1 MLVCRADRRVKVEGR
16 DDELA
21 AIAAA
26 TDDAIVG
33 TREGI
38 ISSWTPGAERPF
50 GYGSEEVIGQ
60 PITVLLPPEWPAGPT
75 DLLDRLRRGERL
87 EHFESVRLRK
97 DGSRIDVSLSVAAIH
112 DGA

>member
-38 ISSWTPGAERPF
+38 ISSWNLGAERLY
-50 GYGSEEVIGQ
+50 GYRADEVIGQ
-60 PITVLLPPEWPAGPT
+60 PITVLLPPEWPASPT
-75 DLLDRLRRGERL
+75 DLLERLRRGERL
-87 EHFESVRLRK
+87 EHFESGGGRK
-97 DGSRIDVSLSVAAIH
+97 GGTRVDVS
-112 DGA
+112 